1 MSLST
6 STTTTYD
13 LTKYS
18 RAYNQTPSSTQSDQ
32 GELHWQHFVNP
43 IIRLTMETR
52 KSLDGHLESYRLKIV
67 WTFSAGLDA
76 MDVDQREVGFE
87 DLDLVAYSS
96 LPSLQT
102 PQGMPLKAVYQEGVV
117 GIRYQHPRIAP
128 PGTTP
133 QYRRFQVVFD
143 SPLAATA
150 FIESI
155 RFICPCKANAP
166 PPPRVAQRASV
177 AQSGYTA
184 PQSTQMA
191 APPPARPTGRPALK
205 QAMSVAPAPEDNSA
219 SAIRRAGTTLSSFAT
234 LSDAASNWEVPPA
247 PYYFTQAAQVQAVSV
262 SPAYPSGSGVG
273 SVREDPSYG
282 SSRPSSAVA
291 HHSSSSSGPS
301 PAIPAAAAAA
311 AAAAPAPTRAQPP
324 TPVSV
329 AISVPVP
336 APALARST
344 STARPPQI
352 QPSTAPLAHSGS
364 SDSLPSSSFPTSSSS
379 PRMRP
384 SSPDLMPPPPVPA
397 IVSRISTPLPAAT
410 QAAVVSAP
418 VLAPAVPVVPIAA
431 PSASVSAP
439 LDVRAEPIAA
449 NSSAA
454 PASAVDVT
462 ASLRDSAGLYA
473 LSKEEL
479 EKLVAEVIR
488 EEGFVDLMKALDGM
502 WRVKGLVGAV

>member
-32 GELHWQHFVNP
+32 GELQWQHFVNP

-184 PQSTQMA
+184 PQNSQMP
-191 APPPARPTGRPALK
+191 APSPARPTGRPALK

-262 SPAYPSGSGVG
+262 SPAYSSGSGVG

-311 AAAAPAPTRAQPP
+311 APTPAHAQPP

-329 AISVPVP
+329 AISVPVSAA
-336 APALARST
+336 APAATPASST

-352 QPSTAPLAHSGS
+352 QPSTTPLAHTGS

-397 IVSRISTPLPAAT
+397 IVSRISTPSPAVT

-418 VLAPAVPVVPIAA
+418 VLSPVVPIVA
-431 PSASVSAP
+431 PSTAVSTP
-439 LDVRAEPIAA
+439 LEVRAEPATVDSFAGAVPAA
-449 NSSAA
+449 
-454 PASAVDVT
+454 DIM

-473 LSKEEL
+473 LPKEEL

-488 EEGFVDLMKALDGM
+488 EEGFADLMKALDGM
-502 WRVKGLVGAV
+502 WRVKGLAGAV